1 MQPTMYDMPRT
12 THTLHGGA
20 HMHMHMH
27 AHTRT
32 RTHACTHAHA
42 RPPPPQVNAQSA
54 GAYQERDSV
63 GVDMAFA
70 RELLRL
76 NVAQGVGLVPVAEG
90 GTSLHDVDNGWRS
103 PNGKYFLRMVHAIFR
118 SLISARV
125 QGHAVKFQGILWV
138 QVWGGAGR

>member
-1 MQPTMYDMPRT
+1 MLPAP
-12 THTLHGGA
+12 G
-20 HMHMHMH
+20 
-27 AHTRT
+27 
-32 RTHACTHAHA
+32 
-42 RPPPPQVNAQSA
+42 PPPQVNAQSA
-54 GAYQERDSV
+54 GTYQEQDSV